1 MSIKQL
7 PPDAVEKIRS
17 TVTITSLHE
26 VVSNLIKN
34 SLDASAT
41 KVHVTFDHTKGSC
54 SVEDNG
60 RGMPPSEFGPDGGL
74 GKLQRMSSQHTVHF

>member
-7 PPDAVEKIRS
+7 PPDAVEKIKS

-41 KVHVTFDHTKGSC
+41 KIHATFDCSRGSC

-60 RGMPPSEFGPDGGL
+60 RGIPPSEFEPDGGL
-74 GKLQRMSSQHTVHF
+74 GKLRRMSS